1 MSVKKPAP
9 VYKKTSYFY
18 ESILIAIVVMMV
30 LVIMAS
36 Y

>member
-1 MSVKKPAP
+1 MAVKKPVP

-18 ESILIAIVVMMV
+18 ESILIALVVMMI

-36 Y
+36 F